1 MNVLKKLTILIYFF
15 SFVVWNLKGQTLSFK
30 TYNSNSG
37 LSQNSIYS
45 ITQDKEGFLWFG
57 SQAGLNRFD
66 GNEFKLFVPRIVTN
80 HKVMTDFSKMIT
92 ALHRDA
98 TNFLWVGTTNELL
111 IYDAVKNK
119 WYTPEEKYPGFYI
132 APLAWVVAVTEDAGG
147 KLWVST
153 RKAGLYCYDK
163 IKKKMIVLPKQIVQ
177 AKPEI
182 KHCRFD
188 NDHIC
193 TARDNVIYLL
203 NDTSVQL
210 INTDKLLQSNGNIV
224 TAVES
229 VNGDVWFIANG
240 KSIYSYNLGSSK
252 LTRHTL
258 NFDNKQYLKDLSS
271 LYFSDDNTLWISSR
285 TSGLVRYNIITSE
298 ADYAKAGNE
307 ENALKKNFILS
318 IFQSEDGLIW
328 VGTSGGGV
336 SKCEV
341 NKAGFQLY
349 HVENKG
355 SPEESYDNMILS
367 AYTDDETEF
376 YMGTS
381 YAGLLKYNIRT
392 KQFHYFAPFTSS
404 NNVPQSNNIYS
415 VIKGDKTLLWLATWG
430 GLYSF
435 DKLTHRFKGYFDKK
449 NEFTREL
456 NCAIKLKLS
465 NKILICSSK
474 GIPLLFD
481 TDKKI
486 FEKCKDTGQYLRN
499 NIIRVRYAEEKENGD
514 VYLATENNG
523 LVRYNYING
532 RFTEFP
538 SIRRIS
544 GVCRHF
550 ILDQGKIWAGTED
563 GLVYLD
569 PVTGKVLQHLTTEN
583 GLSDNV
589 IYGVLMDDSKQL
601 WVSTNKGIC
610 KIDQKLSKVTIY
622 SMEDGLQDL
631 EFNTAVAYKF
641 TNGNLLFGGING
653 FNIIK
658 PVELKKINFVP
669 TPLLVDLK
677 VLNIPYSDSVP
688 YPFLKNISLKFNQN
702 FITMGFQSPV
712 FTQINRINYRY
723 MLSNLHETWIN
734 NGSRNYVNF
743 IQLKPGN
750 YTFKVQAFDDNK
762 VYSGINEIYITIH
775 APWYYNFWFLFFSSM
790 AIVTSSLLIISA
802 RIKALK
808 VRKSLLHQKAV
819 AEMQSLRLQMNPHFI
834 FNSLNSINSYI
845 VDNKTLQA
853 SDYLSKFSRLMRLIL
868 ENSRHETITLSKE
881 LEYVS
886 LYLLIE
892 SLRFAKAFEY
902 EIHVDESVDAENLI
916 VPPLFIQPFLEN
928 SIWHGLMPRKG
939 TRTLNLD
946 LTQSSDILTVVVS
959 DNGVGREYSAKLKET
974 KITLKNSHGMDITKN
989 RIMYHNPKN
998 TVQIEDLY
1006 NALGEAA
1013 GTRVVISI
1021 HYI

>member
-1 MNVLKKLTILIYFF
+1 
-15 SFVVWNLKGQTLSFK
+15 
-30 TYNSNSG
+30 
-37 LSQNSIYS
+37 
-45 ITQDKEGFLWFG
+45 
-57 SQAGLNRFD
+57 
-66 GNEFKLFVPRIVTN
+66 
-80 HKVMTDFSKMIT
+80 
-92 ALHRDA
+92 
-98 TNFLWVGTTNELL
+98 
-111 IYDAVKNK
+111 
-119 WYTPEEKYPGFYI
+119 
-132 APLAWVVAVTEDAGG
+132 
-147 KLWVST
+147 
-153 RKAGLYCYDK
+153 
-163 IKKKMIVLPKQIVQ
+163 
-177 AKPEI
+177 
-182 KHCRFD
+182 
-188 NDHIC
+188 
-193 TARDNVIYLL
+193 
-203 NDTSVQL
+203 
-210 INTDKLLQSNGNIV
+210 
-224 TAVES
+224 
-229 VNGDVWFIANG
+229 
-240 KSIYSYNLGSSK
+240 
-252 LTRHTL
+252 
-258 NFDNKQYLKDLSS
+258 
-271 LYFSDDNTLWISSR
+271 
-285 TSGLVRYNIITSE
+285 
-298 ADYAKAGNE
+298 
-307 ENALKKNFILS
+307 
-318 IFQSEDGLIW
+318 
-328 VGTSGGGV
+328 
-336 SKCEV
+336 
-341 NKAGFQLY
+341 
-349 HVENKG
+349 
-355 SPEESYDNMILS
+355 
-367 AYTDDETEF
+367 
-376 YMGTS
+376 
-381 YAGLLKYNIRT
+381 
-392 KQFHYFAPFTSS
+392 
-404 NNVPQSNNIYS
+404 
-415 VIKGDKTLLWLATWG
+415 
-430 GLYSF
+430 
-435 DKLTHRFKGYFDKK
+435 
-449 NEFTREL
+449 
-456 NCAIKLKLS
+456 
-465 NKILICSSK
+465 
-474 GIPLLFD
+474 PLLFD

-743 IQLKPGN
+743 TQLKPGN

>member
-1 MNVLKKLTILIYFF
+1 M
-15 SFVVWNLKGQTLSFK
+15 
-30 TYNSNSG
+30 
-37 LSQNSIYS
+37 
-45 ITQDKEGFLWFG
+45 
-57 SQAGLNRFD
+57 
-66 GNEFKLFVPRIVTN
+66 
-80 HKVMTDFSKMIT
+80 
-92 ALHRDA
+92 
-98 TNFLWVGTTNELL
+98 
-111 IYDAVKNK
+111 
-119 WYTPEEKYPGFYI
+119 
-132 APLAWVVAVTEDAGG
+132 
-147 KLWVST
+147 
-153 RKAGLYCYDK
+153 
-163 IKKKMIVLPKQIVQ
+163 
-177 AKPEI
+177 
-182 KHCRFD
+182 
-188 NDHIC
+188 
-193 TARDNVIYLL
+193 
-203 NDTSVQL
+203 
-210 INTDKLLQSNGNIV
+210 DKLKNIRV
-224 TAVES
+224 
-229 VNGDVWFIANG
+229 
-240 KSIYSYNLGSSK
+240 
-252 LTRHTL
+252 
-258 NFDNKQYLKDLSS
+258 
-271 LYFSDDNTLWISSR
+271 
-285 TSGLVRYNIITSE
+285 VRYNIITSE
-298 ADYAKAGNE
+298 VDYAKAGNE

-355 SPEESYDNMILS
+355 NPEESYDNMILS

-376 YMGTS
+376 YTGTS

-743 IQLKPGN
+743 TQLKPGN